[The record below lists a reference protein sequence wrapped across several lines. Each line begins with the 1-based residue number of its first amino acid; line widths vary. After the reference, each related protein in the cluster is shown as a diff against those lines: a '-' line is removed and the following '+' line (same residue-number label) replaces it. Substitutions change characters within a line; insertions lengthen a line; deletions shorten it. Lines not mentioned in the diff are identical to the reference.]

1 MKFLARFK
9 EHNKITFTLEDADLP
24 YVTILLAVY
33 NEEKVIRK
41 KIESTFATEYPKDK
55 IRLLI
60 GSDNSTDETEKIIQ
74 EYINS
79 NTKIE
84 LCRFESRMGKP
95 GIMNALA
102 EKTQDEIILLTDANI
117 FFTPTTLLEL
127 IKHFKNEKN
136 GLVCANVLN
145 PVIVE
150 KGISLQETAYIYR
163 ENALKYQEGLYGCM
177 VGTFGAAYAM
187 RKNLYTPVPKRFI
200 SDDFFISMKVVE
212 KNKMAI
218 LEPLAV
224 CYEVFSSEIS
234 EEFKRKSR
242 YAVGNFQNMHY
253 FRSMLWRFW
262 EMKTFCF
269 WSHKV
274 LRWLTPWMIIV
285 ILTALFFL
293 AVTNQFYWWLGV
305 LTVIGFL
312 VVAAD
317 QLLIKRKFSI
327 KILRFISYFIIMN
340 YALWIGSLRFM
351 FSKPQSIW
359 NPTKREG

>member
-9 EHNKITFTLEDADLP
+9 KPNTTTFSLLDPELP

-41 KIESTFATEYPKDK
+41 KIESTFETGYPKNK

-74 EYINS
+74 EYAASNS
-79 NTKIE
+79 KIE
-84 LCRFESRMGKP
+84 LYRFESRTGKP
-95 GIMNALA
+95 GIMNDLA
-102 EKTQDEIILLTDANI
+102 EKTQDEILLLTDANI
-117 FFTPTTLLEL
+117 FFTPTTLFEL
-127 IKHFKNEKN
+127 VKHYKNKN
-136 GLVCANVLN
+136 IGLVCANVLN
-145 PVIVE
+145 PSIQE
-150 KGISLQETAYIYR
+150 KGISAQETAYIYR

-177 VGTFGAAYAM
+177 VGTFGAAYSI
-187 RKNLYTPVPKRFI
+187 RKALYNPVPKGFI

-212 KNKMAI
+212 KNSMAI
-218 LEPLAV
+218 LEPQAI
-224 CYEVFSSEIS
+224 CYEVFSTEIT
-234 EEFKRKSR
+234 EEFNRKSR
-242 YAVGNFQNMHY
+242 YAVGNFQNMNY

-262 EMKTFCF
+262 EMRTFCF

-274 LRWLTPWMIIV
+274 LRWLTPWLIIG
-285 ILTALFFL
+285 ILISLAFL
-293 AVTNQFYWWLGV
+293 ALRNPFYWWLEM
-305 LTVIGFL
+305 LTLTGLTI
-312 VVAAD
+312 VAAD

-351 FSKPQSIW
+351 FSKPESIW